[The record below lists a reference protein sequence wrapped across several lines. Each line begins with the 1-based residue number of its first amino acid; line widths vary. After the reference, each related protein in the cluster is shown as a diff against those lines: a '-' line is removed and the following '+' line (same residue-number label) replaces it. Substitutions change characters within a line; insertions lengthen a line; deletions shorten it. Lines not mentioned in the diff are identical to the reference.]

1 MTIYTNHQQPKD
13 KQDMK
18 RTVFALCATVIALSA
33 TAQGTIKQ
41 RLQGHPKIDSL
52 VSEMEALGRSVRVS
66 YYYDGRLHKTIM
78 IGCGLMKDYQPTP
91 PTGDPKR
98 DSLMHK
104 QDSVRQMETLRLKRA
119 YDTMRRTCQQLT
131 DEAKESYSWEYH
143 RNGVDSVRCTIAL
156 GEYVNGDTMQTYR
169 HNRDVFYYNA
179 PEIITFRYDPWP
191 GSDVSPWRL
200 KGYATF
206 RYEYTPDSVSKM
218 PKERSPFDKE
228 AYKRLLQPILKQ
240 KGITTRQFYVYHDS
254 TYTFEQKDWDNEEF
268 VIRSNTISPRQ
279 LKSETW
285 GTVYTLGS
293 SAQADTVLS
302 QIKQATWAFLN
313 EHPDMDF
320 SFNPTSEYHSRALED
335 MFHTFDSKR
344 VPSSFYVYVHRSP
357 IPGSTTDSEHHIVI
371 LESKGDMMV
380 PMEWQILK
388 SWKNGKVEYDKKAAK
403 NLTPKQARDNTSASR
418 SVITHGYEPID

>member
-1 MTIYTNHQQPKD
+1 
-13 KQDMK
+13 MK
-18 RTVFALCATVIALSA
+18 RTVFALCATFIALSIMG
-33 TAQGTIKQ
+33 QGTIQQ

-52 VSEMEALGRSVRVS
+52 VSEMETLGRNVRVS

-78 IGCGLMKDYQPTP
+78 IGSGLMKDYQPTP

-98 DSLMHK
+98 DSLTHK
-104 QDSVRQMETLRLKRA
+104 QDSVRKMETLRLKRA

-143 RNGVDSVRCTIAL
+143 RGGVDSVRYTIAL

-169 HNRDVFYYNA
+169 RNRDVFYYNA
-179 PEIITFRYDPWP
+179 PEIITFGYDPWP

-254 TYTFEQKDWDNEEF
+254 TYAIEKKDWNNEEF

-313 EHPDMDF
+313 ENPGMDF
-320 SFNPTSEYHSRALED
+320 SFNPSSEYHSRALEN

-344 VPSSFYVYVHRSP
+344 VPSSFYIYVHRSP
-357 IPGSTTDSEHHIVI
+357 IPGSTTDSEHH
-371 LESKGDMMV
+371 MV

-388 SWKNGKVEYDKKAAK
+388 SWKNGKAVYDKKASK

-418 SVITHGYEPID
+418 STITRGYEPID

>member
-1 MTIYTNHQQPKD
+1 
-13 KQDMK
+13 MK
-18 RTVFALCATVIALSA
+18 RTVFALCATFIAL
-33 TAQGTIKQ
+33 TIMGQGTIQQ

-52 VSEMEALGRSVRVS
+52 VSEMETLGRNVRVS

-78 IGCGLMKDYQPTP
+78 IGSGLMKDYQPTP

-98 DSLMHK
+98 DSLTHK
-104 QDSVRQMETLRLKRA
+104 QDSVRKMETLRLKRA

-143 RNGVDSVRCTIAL
+143 RGGVDSVRYTIAL

-169 HNRDVFYYNA
+169 RNRDVFYYHA
-179 PEIITFRYDPWP
+179 PEIITFGYDPWP

-218 PKERSPFDKE
+218 PKERTPFDKD
-228 AYKRLLQPILKQ
+228 AYTRLLQPILKQ

-254 TYTFEQKDWDNEEF
+254 TY
-268 VIRSNTISPRQ
+268 VITISPRQ

-293 SAQADTVLS
+293 NAQADTVLS

-313 EHPDMDF
+313 EHPGMDF
-320 SFNPTSEYHSRALED
+320 SFNPSSEYHSRALEN

-344 VPSSFYVYVHRSP
+344 LPSSFYIYVHRSP
-357 IPGSTTDSEHHIVI
+357 IPGSTTDSEHHIVFI
-371 LESKGDMMV
+371 ESKGDMMV

-388 SWKNGKVEYDKKAAK
+388 SWKNGKAVYDKKASK

-418 SVITHGYEPID
+418 STITRGYEPID

>member
-1 MTIYTNHQQPKD
+1 
-13 KQDMK
+13 MK
-18 RTVFALCATVIALSA
+18 RTVFALCAIIVSLYA
-33 TAQGTIKQ
+33 TAQGTIQQ

-66 YYYDGRLHKTIM
+66 YYYDGRIHKTIM
-78 IGCGLMKDYQPTP
+78 IGGGLMKDYQPTP
-91 PTGDPKR
+91 PTGDPKQ
-98 DSLMHK
+98 DLQALK
-104 QDSVRQMETLRLKRA
+104 LDSVRQMETLRLKRA
-119 YDTMRRTCQQLT
+119 YDAMRRTCQQLT

-143 RNGVDSVRCTIAL
+143 RGGVDSVRYTIAL

-169 HNRDVFYYNA
+169 RNRDVFYYNA
-179 PEIITFRYDPWP
+179 PEIITFRYDPVP
-191 GSDVSPWRL
+191 GSDVSPWRD

-218 PKERSPFDKE
+218 PKERTPFDKE
-228 AYKRLLQPILKQ
+228 TYKRLLQPILKQ
-240 KGITTRQFYVYHDS
+240 KGITARQFYVYHDS

-279 LKSETW
+279 PKSETW

-344 VPSSFYVYVHRSP
+344 VPSSFYIYVHRSP

-371 LESKGDMMV
+371 IESKGDMMV

-388 SWKNGKVEYDKKAAK
+388 SWKNGKAVYDKKASK

-418 SVITHGYEPID
+418 STITRGYEPID

>member
-1 MTIYTNHQQPKD
+1 
-13 KQDMK
+13 MK
-18 RTVFALCATVIALSA
+18 RTVFALCATIIALS
-33 TAQGTIKQ
+33 TSAQGTIQQ

-52 VSEMEALGRSVRVS
+52 VSEVTALGGSCHVS
-66 YYYDGRLHKTIM
+66 YYYDGRLHKTIL
-78 IGCGLMKDYQPTP
+78 IGCGLMNDYQPTP
-91 PTGDPKR
+91 PTGDPKK
-98 DSLMHK
+98 DSLIQK
-104 QDSVRQMETLRLKRA
+104 QDSVRRIGVEMAKRR
-119 YDTMRRTCQQLT
+119 YDALRRTCQQLT

-143 RNGVDSVRCTIAL
+143 RGGVDSVRYTIAL

-169 HNRDVFYYNA
+169 RNRDVFYYNA
-179 PEIITFRYDPWP
+179 PEIITFGYDPWP

-218 PKERSPFDKE
+218 IAPFDKQ

-240 KGITTRQFYVYHDS
+240 KDITSRQFYVYHDS
-254 TYTFEQKDWDNEEF
+254 TYTFEKKDWNNEEF
-268 VIRSNTISPRQ
+268 VIRVNTISPRQ

-313 EHPDMDF
+313 EHPGMEF

-344 VPSSFYVYVHRSP
+344 VPSSFYIYVHRSP
-357 IPGSTTDSEHHIVI
+357 IPGSTTDSEYHIVI

-388 SWKNGKVEYDKKAAK
+388 SWKNGKAVYDKKVSK

-418 SVITHGYEPID
+418 STITRGYEPID

>member
-1 MTIYTNHQQPKD
+1 
-13 KQDMK
+13 MK
-18 RTVFALCATVIALSA
+18 RTVFALCATIIALST
-33 TAQGTIKQ
+33 TAQGTIQQ
-41 RLQGHPKIDSL
+41 RLKGNPKIDSL

-78 IGCGLMKDYQPTP
+78 MGCGLMKDYQPTP
-91 PTGDPKR
+91 PTGDPKQ
-98 DSLMHK
+98 DLQAQK
-104 QDSVRQMETLRLKRA
+104 LDSVRQMETLRLKRA
-119 YDTMRRTCQQLT
+119 YDAMRRTCQQLT

-143 RNGVDSVRCTIAL
+143 RGGVDSVRYTIAL

-169 HNRDVFYYNA
+169 RNRDVFYYNA
-179 PEIITFRYDPWP
+179 PEIITFDYNPVP
-191 GSDVSPWRL
+191 GSDVSPWRQ

-206 RYEYTPDSVSKM
+206 RYEYTPDSVIKM
-218 PKERSPFDKE
+218 PKERTPFDKD
-228 AYKRLLQPILKQ
+228 AYTRLLQPILKQ

-254 TYTFEQKDWDNEEF
+254 TYVIEKKDWNNEEF

-313 EHPDMDF
+313 EHPGMDF
-320 SFNPTSEYHSRALED
+320 SFNSNSGYHSRALEN

-344 VPSSFYVYVHRSP
+344 VPSSFYIYVHRSP
-357 IPGSTTDSEHHIVI
+357 IPGSTTDSEYHIVI
-371 LESKGDMMV
+371 IESKGDIMV

-418 SVITHGYEPID
+418 STITRGYEPID

>member
-1 MTIYTNHQQPKD
+1 
-13 KQDMK
+13 MK
-18 RTVFALCATVIALSA
+18 RTLFALCAILLSLCT
-33 TAQGTIKQ
+33 TAQGTIQQ
-41 RLQGHPKIDSL
+41 RLKSNPKIDSL
-52 VSEMEALGRSVRVS
+52 VSEMEALGRSVHIS

-78 IGCGLMKDYQPTP
+78 MGCDLMKDFQPTP

-98 DSLMHK
+98 DSQAQKL
-104 QDSVRQMETLRLKRA
+104 DSVRQMESLRLKRA
-119 YDTMRRTCQQLT
+119 YDAMRRTCQQLT

-143 RNGVDSVRCTIAL
+143 HSGVDSVRYTIAL
-156 GEYVNGDTMQTYR
+156 GEYANGDTMQTYR
-169 HNRDVFYYNA
+169 QNRDVFYYNA
-179 PEIITFRYDPWP
+179 PEIITFSYNPIP
-191 GSDVSPWRL
+191 GSNVSPWAY

-206 RYEYTPDSVSKM
+206 RYEYTPDNVSKM
-218 PKERSPFDKE
+218 SAPFDKD
-228 AYKRLLQPILKQ
+228 AYTRLLQPILKQ

-254 TYTFEQKDWDNEEF
+254 TYVIEKKDWNNEEF

-313 EHPDMDF
+313 EHPGMEF
-320 SFNPTSEYHSRALED
+320 SFNPTSGYHSRALEN

-344 VPSSFYVYVHRSP
+344 LPSSFYIYVHRSP

-371 LESKGDMMV
+371 IESKGDMMV

-388 SWKNGKVEYDKKAAK
+388 SWKNGKIEYDKKAAK
-403 NLTPKQARDNTSASR
+403 SLTPKQARNNTSASR
-418 SVITHGYEPID
+418 STITRGYEPID

>member
-1 MTIYTNHQQPKD
+1 
-13 KQDMK
+13 MK
-18 RTVFALCATVIALSA
+18 RTVFALCATIIALST
-33 TAQGTIKQ
+33 TAQGTIQQ
-41 RLQGHPKIDSL
+41 RLKGNPKIDSL

-78 IGCGLMKDYQPTP
+78 IGGGLMKDYQPTP
-91 PTGDPKR
+91 PTGDPKQ
-98 DSLMHK
+98 DLQALK
-104 QDSVRQMETLRLKRA
+104 LDSVRQMETLRLKRA
-119 YDTMRRTCQQLT
+119 YDAMRRTCQQLT

-143 RNGVDSVRCTIAL
+143 RGGVDSVRYTIAL

-169 HNRDVFYYNA
+169 RNRDVFYYNA
-179 PEIITFRYDPWP
+179 PEIITFGYDPVP
-191 GSDVSPWRL
+191 GSDVSPWRH

-218 PKERSPFDKE
+218 PKERTPFDKD
-228 AYKRLLQPILKQ
+228 AYTRLLQSILKQ

-254 TYTFEQKDWDNEEF
+254 TFTIEKKDWNNEEF

-293 SAQADTVLS
+293 SAQADSVLS

-320 SFNPTSEYHSRALED
+320 SFNSNSGYHSRALEN

-344 VPSSFYVYVHRSP
+344 VPSSFYIYVHRSP
-357 IPGSTTDSEHHIVI
+357 IPSSTTDSEYHIVI
-371 LESKGDMMV
+371 IESKGDIMV

-388 SWKNGKVEYDKKAAK
+388 D
-403 NLTPKQARDNTSASR
+403 RDR
-418 SVITHGYEPID
+418 KSVV

>member
-1 MTIYTNHQQPKD
+1 
-13 KQDMK
+13 MK
-18 RTVFALCATVIALSA
+18 RTAFALCAILIALS
-33 TAQGTIKQ
+33 TSAQSTIQQ
-41 RLQGHPKIDSL
+41 RLQGNPKIDSL

-78 IGCGLMKDYQPTP
+78 TVCGLMKDFQPTP
-91 PTGDPKR
+91 PTGDPKL
-98 DSLMHK
+98 DSLAHK

-119 YDTMRRTCQQLT
+119 YDAMRRTCQQLT

-143 RNGVDSVRCTIAL
+143 RGGVDSVRYSIAL
-156 GEYVNGDTMQTYR
+156 GEYVYGDTMQTYR
-169 HNRDVFYYNA
+169 RNRDVFYYNA
-179 PEIITFRYDPWP
+179 PEIITFDYNPLP

-200 KGYATF
+200 KGHATF

-218 PKERSPFDKE
+218 PKERTPFDKE
-228 AYKRLLQPILKQ
+228 AYKRLLQSILKQ

-254 TYTFEQKDWDNEEF
+254 TYTIEKKDWDNEEF

-285 GTVYTLGS
+285 GTVYTLPS

-320 SFNPTSEYHSRALED
+320 SFNPNSGYHSRALEN

-344 VPSSFYVYVHRSP
+344 VPSSFYIYVHRSP

-371 LESKGDMMV
+371 IESKGDIMV

-388 SWKNGKVEYDKKAAK
+388 SWKNGKVVYDKKASK
-403 NLTPKQARDNTSASR
+403 SLTPKQARDNTSASR
-418 SVITHGYEPID
+418 SIITRGYEPID

>member
-1 MTIYTNHQQPKD
+1 
-13 KQDMK
+13 MK
-18 RTVFALCATVIALSA
+18 RTLFALCAILISLCT
-33 TAQGTIKQ
+33 TAQGTIQQ
-41 RLQGHPKIDSL
+41 RLKSNPKIDSL
-52 VSEMEALGRSVRVS
+52 VSEMEALGRSVHVS

-78 IGCGLMKDYQPTP
+78 MGCDLMKDFQPTP

-98 DSLMHK
+98 DSQAQKL
-104 QDSVRQMETLRLKRA
+104 DSVRQMESLRLKRA
-119 YDTMRRTCQQLT
+119 YDAMRRTCQQLT

-143 RNGVDSVRCTIAL
+143 HSGVDSVRYTIAL
-156 GEYVNGDTMQTYR
+156 GEYANGDTMQTYR
-169 HNRDVFYYNA
+169 QNRDVFYYNA
-179 PEIITFRYDPWP
+179 PEIITFSYNPIP
-191 GSDVSPWRL
+191 GSNVSPWAY

-218 PKERSPFDKE
+218 SAPFDKD
-228 AYKRLLQPILKQ
+228 AYTRLLQPILKQ

-254 TYTFEQKDWDNEEF
+254 TYVIEKKDWNNEEF

-313 EHPDMDF
+313 EHPGMEF
-320 SFNPTSEYHSRALED
+320 SFNPTSEYHSSTLEN
-335 MFHTFDSKR
+335 MFHTFDYKR
-344 VPSSFYVYVHRSP
+344 VPSSFYIYVHRSP
-357 IPGSTTDSEHHIVI
+357 IPSSTTDSEHHIVI
-371 LESKGDMMV
+371 IESKGDIMV

-388 SWKNGKVEYDKKAAK
+388 SWKNGKIEYDKKAAK

-418 SVITHGYEPID
+418 STITRGYEPID

>member
-1 MTIYTNHQQPKD
+1 
-13 KQDMK
+13 MK
-18 RTVFALCATVIALSA
+18 RTVFALCATFIAL
-33 TAQGTIKQ
+33 TIMGQGTIQQ

-52 VSEMEALGRSVRVS
+52 VSEMETLGRNVRVS

-78 IGCGLMKDYQPTP
+78 IGSGLMKDYQPTP

-98 DSLMHK
+98 DSLTHK
-104 QDSVRQMETLRLKRA
+104 QDSVRKMETLRLKRA

-143 RNGVDSVRCTIAL
+143 RGGVDSVRYTIAL
-156 GEYVNGDTMQTYR
+156 GEYVNGDTMQG
-169 HNRDVFYYNA
+169 
-179 PEIITFRYDPWP
+179 YDPWP

-218 PKERSPFDKE
+218 PKERTPFDKD
-228 AYKRLLQPILKQ
+228 AYTRLLQPILKQ

-254 TYTFEQKDWDNEEF
+254 TYVIEKKDWNNEEF

-293 SAQADTVLS
+293 NAQADTVLS

-313 EHPDMDF
+313 EHPGMDF
-320 SFNPTSEYHSRALED
+320 SFNPSSEYHSRALEN

-344 VPSSFYVYVHRSP
+344 LPSSFYIYVHRSP
-357 IPGSTTDSEHHIVI
+357 IPGSTTDSEHHIVFI
-371 LESKGDMMV
+371 ESKGDMMV

-388 SWKNGKVEYDKKAAK
+388 SWKNGKAVYDKKASK

-418 SVITHGYEPID
+418 STITRGYEPID

>member
-1 MTIYTNHQQPKD
+1 
-13 KQDMK
+13 MK
-18 RTVFALCATVIALSA
+18 RTLFALCAILISLCT
-33 TAQGTIKQ
+33 TAQGTIQQ
-41 RLQGHPKIDSL
+41 RLKSNPKIDSL
-52 VSEMEALGRSVRVS
+52 VSEMEALGRNVHVS

-78 IGCGLMKDYQPTP
+78 TGCGLMKDFQPTP

-119 YDTMRRTCQQLT
+119 YDAMRRTCQQLT

-143 RNGVDSVRCTIAL
+143 RGGVDSVRYTIAL

-169 HNRDVFYYNA
+169 RNRDVFYYNA
-179 PEIITFRYDPWP
+179 PEIITFGYNPVP
-191 GSDVSPWRL
+191 GSDVSPWRQ

-218 PKERSPFDKE
+218 IAPFDKE

-240 KGITTRQFYVYHDS
+240 KGFTTRQFYVYHDS
-254 TYTFEQKDWDNEEF
+254 TFTIEKKDWNNEEF

-313 EHPDMDF
+313 EHPGMEF
-320 SFNPTSEYHSRALED
+320 SFNPTSEYHSSTLENI
-335 MFHTFDSKR
+335 FHTFDYKR
-344 VPSSFYVYVHRSP
+344 VPSSFYIYVHRSP
-357 IPGSTTDSEHHIVI
+357 IPSSTTDSEHHIVI
-371 LESKGDMMV
+371 IESKGDMMV

-388 SWKNGKVEYDKKAAK
+388 SWKNGKAVYDKKASK

-418 SVITHGYEPID
+418 STITRGYEPID